1 MSRQQGPADPIV
13 EPDEGG
19 NGAGGRRKRWSRVA
33 LWCALAGVTVAVVA
47 VVALREPARSPAEE
61 LGRIREFVAS
71 AGTGR
76 FEGTSRSE
84 WGEGPEKP
92 GSTSIDVSR
101 LEGSFHL
108 PGRMRFL
115 EDDGDFLY
123 ESIVVDDAAYS
134 RSADSRAELEAE
146 PWTYEAVPGEGP
158 RSSVAILGEGID
170 EESAAALSTASDV
183 LGAFGTPFDPSEL
196 LGRLGGVRWV
206 SSGVLEASVT
216 ARDLFPPEVVE
227 AIERDSAE
235 EEIDTAFLDDPVVIR
250 LVHADDGQ
258 LDEMV
263 ITAESHDGEERTV
276 DRTTLRFSGWG
287 QPVQIAA
294 PSRGEVDVTPG
305 VDEEDLAAFR
315 EFPLLAPKSPPAG
328 MVLESAYVQE
338 EDPEIESCPSVDLA
352 YGTESPPGPD
362 AEVASFLRLSLVD
375 RSCPSSDEEAAFFG
389 SAVPA
394 ETVRIG
400 PYEAQ
405 LRRLPAPP
413 RDAGPPLLDVRLT
426 TDRVVVDA
434 QTNLPQD
441 QAVAALASMGPLD
454 LASQPVARSE
464 PPPG

>member
-1 MSRQQGPADPIV
+1 VSQQQGPADPIV

-19 NGAGGRRKRWSRVA
+19 DGAGGRRNRWNRVA

-84 WGEGPEKP
+84 WGEGPDEP

-108 PGRMRFL
+108 PERMRFL

-134 RSADSRAELEAE
+134 RSAESRAELEAE
-146 PWTYEAVPGEGP
+146 PWAYEKVPGERPGW
-158 RSSVAILGEGID
+158 SGAVVSEGID
-170 EESAAALSTASDV
+170 EAGAAALSTASDV
-183 LGAFGTPFDPSEL
+183 FSAFGAPFDLSEL
-196 LGRLGGVRWV
+196 LGRLGGVRRV
-206 SSGVLEASVT
+206 SSGVLEASLT

-227 AIERDSAE
+227 AIEWDRAE
-235 EEIDTAFLDDPVVIR
+235 EEIDTSFLDDPVTIR
-250 LVHADDGQ
+250 LVHADDGR

-263 ITAESHDGEERTV
+263 ITTESHDGDERTV
-276 DRTTLRFSGWG
+276 DRSTVRFSGWG

-294 PSRGEVDVTPG
+294 PWRGEVDVTPG

-315 EFPLLAPKSPPAG
+315 AFPLLAPKSPPAG
-328 MVLESAYVQE
+328 MELESAYVME
-338 EDPEIESCPSVDLA
+338 EDPEVESCASVDLA
-352 YGTESPPGPD
+352 YGTESPPEAD
-362 AEVASFLRLSLVD
+362 AEVAPFLRLSLVD
-375 RSCPSSDEEAAFFG
+375 RSCPSSDEEGAFFG

-394 ETVRIG
+394 ETVRVG

-413 RDAGPPLLDVRLT
+413 RDAGPPLLDIRLA
-426 TDRVVVDA
+426 TDRVIVDA

-441 QAVAALASMGPLD
+441 QAVAALASLGPLD